1 MSTIEITQSN
11 FKSSVLGSDKPVIVD
26 FWATWCGPCKRLG
39 PILDEVAEEY
49 GDKITVGKVNVDE
62 QRGLGAMFQVMSI
75 PTVMI
80 FKDGTKV
87 DEFVGLRDKKEIVA
101 KINAVV

>member
-11 FKSSVLGSDKPVIVD
+11 FKSSVLESDKPVVVD

-49 GDKITVGKVNVDE
+49 GDKIAVGKINVDE

>member
-11 FKSSVLGSDKPVIVD
+11 FKSSVLESDKPVVVD

>member
-11 FKSSVLGSDKPVIVD
+11 FKSSVLESDKPVVVD

-39 PILDEVAEEY
+39 PILDEVAEGY